1 LKSSRP
7 EINLMMH
14 VAVVLAVVLSGV
26 QFGTATRWTA
36 RYRQEMRIVFALA
49 ALFVFAGN
57 AFAEDA
63 AHGKQVFTD
72 LKCLVCHS
80 VGGEGNKK
88 GAALDDVGAKLTAED
103 IRHWVTNAP
112 EMAAKANIDRKP
124 PMKAY
129 TDFSKEQ
136 VDALVAYL
144 VTLKNTDPVT
154 PKTPALVTPKKK

>member
-1 LKSSRP
+1 
-7 EINLMMH
+7 
-14 VAVVLAVVLSGV
+14 
-26 QFGTATRWTA
+26 
-36 RYRQEMRIVFALA
+36 MRIVVVMVSLG
-49 ALFVFAGN
+49 LFAGH

-80 VGGEGNKK
+80 IGGEGNKK
-88 GAALDDVGAKLTAED
+88 GAALDGVGAKLTAED

-144 VTLKNTDPVT
+144 VTLKNTDPLT
-154 PKTPALVTPKKK
+154 PKTPALVAPKKK

>member
-1 LKSSRP
+1 
-7 EINLMMH
+7 M
-14 VAVVLAVVLSGV
+14 
-26 QFGTATRWTA
+26 
-36 RYRQEMRIVFALA
+36 MRIAFVTVVVC
-49 ALFVFAGN
+49 VFAGH

-63 AHGKQVFTD
+63 AHDKQVFTD

-88 GAALDDVGAKLTAED
+88 GAALDGIGAKLTAED

-124 PMKAY
+124 PMKANP
-129 TDFSKEQ
+129 DFSKEQ